1 MRPLGSVPIA
11 KVPIVRMRAAQVF
24 AEAVA
29 MLGDRSIAEDESN
42 VTARLSTADDDLP
55 EIAAPD
61 IDVLPMETARGGAL
75 VDPPEG
81 NAAVEPRPEPIP
93 EYESAL
99 FPAALPQ
106 TPRKRAARRQ
116 PRGGVLL
123 LVASC
128 IGMMFAGTAIGSM
141 QFAAS
146 TQPPAA
152 TPAKPLP
159 VDVAEVVESL
169 PPPAR
174 PALAIAAAPRG
185 KKKPALPKKTP
196 AAIAKKKKARR

>member
-1 MRPLGSVPIA
+1 MRPLGSIPIA
-11 KVPIVRMRAAQVF
+11 KVPVVRMRAAEVF

-29 MLGDRSIAEDESN
+29 MLGDRALTDESN
-42 VTARLSTADDDLP
+42 VTARLATAEDDLP
-55 EIAAPD
+55 QIPAPD

-75 VDPPEG
+75 VDAPEG
-81 NAAVEPRPEPIP
+81 NAVVEDRPEPLP

-99 FPAALPQ
+99 FPALAQPA
-106 TPRKRAARRQ
+106 PRKRASRRQ

-123 LVASC
+123 MVASC
-128 IGMMFAGTAIGSM
+128 LGMMFAGTAIGSM
-141 QFAAS
+141 QFAPS
-146 TQPPAA
+146 TPPPIA

-159 VDVAEVVESL
+159 VEVAEVVESL

-185 KKKPALPKKTP
+185 KKKPALPKKAP
-196 AAIAKKKKARR
+196 AVIAKKKNARR